1 MQSLGAELKDRFMVI
16 KTKAFVLIN
25 TDAGLEK
32 LVHEEIKS
40 LEGVQAVYD
49 LYGEYDLMAVVEQD
63 TDKDVAEVVSWE
75 LRKIKGI
82 RSTNTMVVAK

>member
-1 MQSLGAELKDRFMVI
+1 MP
-16 KTKAFVLIN
+16 KTKAFVLIS
-25 TDAGLEK
+25 TDSGLEK

-40 LEGVQAVYD
+40 LEGVKEVYD
-49 LYGEYDLMAVVEQD
+49 LFGEYDLMAIVEQD

>member
-1 MQSLGAELKDRFMVI
+1 MT

-49 LYGEYDLMAVVEQD
+49 LYGEYDLMAILEHD
-63 TDKDVAEVVSWE
+63 TDGNVAEVLSWE

>member
-1 MQSLGAELKDRFMVI
+1 M
-16 KTKAFVLIN
+16 TKAFVLIN

-32 LVHEEIKS
+32 LVHEEIRS
-40 LEGVQAVYD
+40 LEGVRAVYD
-49 LYGEYDLMAVVEQD
+49 LYGEYDLMVIVEQE

>member
-1 MQSLGAELKDRFMVI
+1 MAN
-16 KTKAFVLIN
+16 TKAFVLIN

-32 LVHEEIKS
+32 LVHEELKS
-40 LEGVQAVYD
+40 LEGIRAVYD
-49 LYGEYDLMAVVEQD
+49 LYGEYDLMAIVEQE

>member
-1 MQSLGAELKDRFMVI
+1 MV

-25 TDAGLEK
+25 TEAGLEK

-40 LEGVQAVYD
+40 LEGVKHVYD
-49 LYGEYDLMAVVEQD
+49 LYGEYDLMVVVEQD
-63 TDKDVAEVVSWE
+63 NDKDVAEVVSWE
-75 LRKIKGI
+75 LRKVKGI

>member
-1 MQSLGAELKDRFMVI
+1 MT

-32 LVHEEIKS
+32 LVHEEIRS
-40 LEGVQAVYD
+40 MEGVQAVYD

-63 TDKDVAEVVSWE
+63 TDRDVAEVVSWE

>member
-1 MQSLGAELKDRFMVI
+1 MV

-25 TDAGLEK
+25 TEAGLEK

-40 LEGVQAVYD
+40 LEGVKDVYD
-49 LYGEYDLMAVVEQD
+49 LYGEYDLMVVVEQD
-63 TDKDVAEVVSWE
+63 NDKDVAEVVSWE
-75 LRKIKGI
+75 LRKVKGI

>member
-1 MQSLGAELKDRFMVI
+1 MA

-32 LVHEEIKS
+32 LVHEEIRS
-40 LEGVQAVYD
+40 LDGVQAVYD

-63 TDKDVAEVVSWE
+63 KDKDVAETVSWE

>member
-1 MQSLGAELKDRFMVI
+1 MT

-32 LVHEEIKS
+32 LVHEEIRS
-40 LEGVQAVYD
+40 LEGVKAVYD
-49 LYGEYDLMAVVEQD
+49 LYGEYDLMAVVEQE
-63 TDKDVAEVVSWE
+63 TGKDVAEVVSWE

>member
-1 MQSLGAELKDRFMVI
+1 MT

-40 LEGVQAVYD
+40 LEGVRAVYD
-49 LYGEYDLMAVVEQD
+49 LYGEYDLMAIVEQE

>member
-1 MQSLGAELKDRFMVI
+1 MT

-49 LYGEYDLMAVVEQD
+49 LYGEYDLMAIVEQD
-63 TDKDVAEVVSWE
+63 TDRDVAEVVSWE
-75 LRKIKGI
+75 LRKIKGV

>member
-1 MQSLGAELKDRFMVI
+1 MT

-32 LVHEEIKS
+32 LVHEEIRS
-40 LEGVQAVYD
+40 LEGVRAVYD
-49 LYGEYDLMAVVEQD
+49 LYGEYDLMAIVEQE

-82 RSTNTMVVAK
+82 RNTNTMVVAK

>member
-1 MQSLGAELKDRFMVI
+1 MT

-49 LYGEYDLMAVVEQD
+49 LYGEYDLMAIVEQD
-63 TDKDVAEVVSWE
+63 TDRDVAEVVSWE

-82 RSTNTMVVAK
+82 RSTNTMVVMK

>member
-1 MQSLGAELKDRFMVI
+1 MA

-25 TDAGLEK
+25 TDAGVEK
-32 LVHEEIKS
+32 LLHQEIKK
-40 LEGVQAVYD
+40 LQGVKEVYP
-49 LYGEYDLMAVVEQD
+49 LYGEYDLMVVVEEEND
-63 TDKDVAEVVSWE
+63 MDVAKVVSWE

>member
-1 MQSLGAELKDRFMVI
+1 MTKA
-16 KTKAFVLIN
+16 KAFVLIN

-32 LVHEEIKS
+32 LVHEEIRS
-40 LEGVQAVYD
+40 LEGVRAVYD
-49 LYGEYDLMAVVEQD
+49 LYGEYDLMAIVEQE

>member
-1 MQSLGAELKDRFMVI
+1 MT

-32 LVHEEIKS
+32 LVHEEIRS

-49 LYGEYDLMAVVEQD
+49 LYGEYDLMAIVEQD

>member
-1 MQSLGAELKDRFMVI
+1 M
-16 KTKAFVLIN
+16 TKAFVLIN

-40 LEGVQAVYD
+40 LEGVRAVYD
-49 LYGEYDLMAVVEQD
+49 LYGEYDLMAIVEQE

-82 RSTNTMVVAK
+82 RSTNTMVVLK

>member
-1 MQSLGAELKDRFMVI
+1 MAAEQLGHLMN

-32 LVHEEIKS
+32 LVHEELRS
-40 LEGVQAVYD
+40 LVGVSAVYD
-49 LYGEYDLMAVVEQD
+49 LYGEYDLMAIVEQD
-63 TDKDVAEVVSWE
+63 TDRDVSEVVSWE

>member
-1 MQSLGAELKDRFMVI
+1 MT

-32 LVHEEIKS
+32 LVHEEIRS
-40 LEGVQAVYD
+40 LEGVRAVYD
-49 LYGEYDLMAVVEQD
+49 LYGEYDLMVIVEQE

>member
-1 MQSLGAELKDRFMVI
+1 MIQSRANPFMP

-40 LEGVQAVYD
+40 LEGVKAVYD
-49 LYGEYDLMAVVEQD
+49 LYGEYDLMAIVEQE

-75 LRKIKGI
+75 LRKVKGV

>member
-1 MQSLGAELKDRFMVI
+1 MA

-40 LEGVQAVYD
+40 LEGVKAVYD
-49 LYGEYDLMAVVEQD
+49 LYGEYDLLAVIEQE
-63 TDKDVAEVVSWE
+63 TGKDVAEVISWE

>member
-1 MQSLGAELKDRFMVI
+1 MS

-32 LVHEEIKS
+32 LVHEELKS
-40 LEGVQAVYD
+40 LEGIQVVYD
-49 LYGEYDLMAVVEQD
+49 LYGEYDIMAVVEHE
-63 TDKDVAEVVSWE
+63 TDKDVAEIVSWE

>member
-1 MQSLGAELKDRFMVI
+1 MVT

-40 LEGVQAVYD
+40 LNGVQAVYD
-49 LYGEYDLMAVVEQD
+49 LYGEYDMMAIVEQD

-75 LRKIKGI
+75 LRKIRGI
-82 RSTNTMVVAK
+82 KSTNTMVVAK